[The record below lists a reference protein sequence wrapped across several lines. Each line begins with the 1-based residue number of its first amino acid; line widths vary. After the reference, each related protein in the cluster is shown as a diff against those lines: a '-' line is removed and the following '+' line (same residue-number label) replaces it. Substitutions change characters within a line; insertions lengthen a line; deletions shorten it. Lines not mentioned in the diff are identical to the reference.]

1 MRSLKSLRRTA
12 SGITVAAGERVLAS
26 CETVEGVVL
35 AGTRDAFYI
44 GTAPITRVPW
54 QQVAAADWDRDD
66 AVFRLSLVGS
76 WGEEKVVHSYGLTE
90 PGRLLELVRE
100 RVTASIVLQRH
111 VPLAGRRG
119 VRVIGRRPAR
129 GIGEIEWFFEY
140 DEGVD
145 PADPAVRDASG
156 SALAAARADV
166 GL

>member
-1 MRSLKSLRRTA
+1 M
-12 SGITVAAGERVLAS
+12 LAS
-26 CETVEGVVL
+26 CESVDGVVL

-44 GTAPITRVPW
+44 GSSPAVRVPW
-54 QQVAAADWDRDD
+54 ERVEAADWDRDE

-76 WGEEKVVHSYGLTE
+76 WGEEKVVHTSALTE

-111 VPLAGRRG
+111 IALAGRRG
-119 VRVIGRRPAR
+119 VRVIGRRPPR
-129 GIGEIEWFFEY
+129 GTGEIEWFFEY
-140 DEGVD
+140 DEGID
-145 PADPAVRDASG
+145 PADPAIREASA